1 MNAGLKRERLF
12 TLFSSFVFSS
22 FSAVAVAL
30 LFSRLTLYSLPET
43 PQHVVEVISLPILE
57 QKPQSPPEQRKVEK
71 RTQREPKREKIERK
85 TQEKSLQQPQ
95 KVQEQ
100 KLKEEPEREIPVQES
115 PVAKE
120 VKPLTSQEV
129 GIRETP
135 REQPQKVQEQKLK
148 EEPKREIP
156 VQESPAAKE
165 VKPLTTQEV
174 GIRET
179 PREEKRIIGGE
190 AHRQV
195 EAPRGGEAQRQE
207 VATRERVES
216 PPQVQEKKPTLSPP
230 ADQLSRYF
238 ALVKGIIESKKRYPE
253 EAKRRGEEG
262 IVVVSFTIDES
273 GKPVNV
279 KLASSSGSPSIDN
292 ETLRLIRSLKFP
304 PPPDGKPINLRVEVE
319 YQLRR

>member
-1 MNAGLKRERLF
+1 MNAELKRERLF
-12 TLFSSFVFSS
+12 TLISSFVFSS
-22 FSAVAVAL
+22 FSAVAVAF

-43 PQHVVEVISLPILE
+43 PQQVVEVISLPILE
-57 QKPQSPPEQRKVEK
+57 QKPQSPPEQQKVER

-85 TQEKSLQQPQ
+85 TQEKSPQQPP
-95 KVQEQ
+95 KAQEQ
-100 KLKEEPEREIPVQES
+100 NLKEETKRETPVQES
-115 PVAKE
+115 PVAQE
-120 VKPLTSQEV
+120 IKPLATQEM
-129 GIRETP
+129 GTRET
-135 REQPQKVQEQKLK
+135 Q
-148 EEPKREIP
+148 
-156 VQESPAAKE
+156 
-165 VKPLTTQEV
+165 
-174 GIRET
+174 
-179 PREEKRIIGGE
+179 REEKRIIGGGARTQE
-190 AHRQV
+190 
-195 EAPRGGEAQRQE
+195 EAPRSGEAQRQE

-216 PPQVQEKKPTLSPP
+216 PPQAQEKKPTSSPP

-262 IVVVSFTIDES
+262 TVVVSFTIDES
-273 GKPVNV
+273 GNPLNV

>member
-1 MNAGLKRERLF
+1 MNAGLKRERLY

-22 FSAVAVAL
+22 FSAVAVAF

-43 PQHVVEVISLPILE
+43 PQQVVEVISLPILE
-57 QKPQSPPEQRKVEK
+57 QKPQSPPQQQKVERQARREQR
-71 RTQREPKREKIERK
+71 RERLERK
-85 TQEKSLQQPQ
+85 TQEKLPQ
-95 KVQEQ
+95 
-100 KLKEEPEREIPVQES
+100 
-115 PVAKE
+115 
-120 VKPLTSQEV
+120 
-129 GIRETP
+129 
-135 REQPQKVQEQKLK
+135 QPQKVQEQKLK

-156 VQESPAAKE
+156 IQESPVAQE
-165 VKPLTTQEV
+165 VKPLTTQEA
-174 GIRET
+174 GTRET

-190 AHRQV
+190 A
-195 EAPRGGEAQRQE
+195 PKQE

-238 ALVKGIIESKKRYPE
+238 SLVKGIIESKKRYPE

-262 IVVVSFTIDES
+262 TVVVSFTIDES
-273 GKPVNV
+273 GNPVNV
-279 KLASSSGSPSIDN
+279 KLASSSGSSSIDN

>member
-1 MNAGLKRERLF
+1 MNAELKRERLF

-22 FSAVAVAL
+22 FSAVAVAF

-43 PQHVVEVISLPILE
+43 PQQVVEVISLPLLE
-57 QKPQSPPEQRKVEK
+57 QKPQSPPQQQRVER

-85 TQEKSLQQPQ
+85 TQEKLPQQPQ
-95 KVQEQ
+95 KAQEQ
-100 KLKEEPEREIPVQES
+100 KLKEETTRETPVQES
-115 PVAKE
+115 PVA
-120 VKPLTSQEV
+120 Q
-129 GIRETP
+129 
-135 REQPQKVQEQKLK
+135 
-148 EEPKREIP
+148 
-156 VQESPAAKE
+156 E
-165 VKPLTTQEV
+165 VKPLTTQEA
-174 GIRET
+174 GTRET

-190 AHRQV
+190 ARAQE
-195 EAPRGGEAQRQE
+195 EAPHSGEAQRQE
-207 VATRERVES
+207 VAPRERVES
-216 PPQVQEKKPTLSPP
+216 PPQVQEKKSTSSPP

-262 IVVVSFTIDES
+262 TVVVSFTIDES
-273 GKPVNV
+273 GNPVNV

-304 PPPDGKPINLRVEVE
+304 PPPDGKPVNLRVEVE

>member
-30 LFSRLTLYSLPET
+30 LFSRLTLYSLSET
-43 PQHVVEVISLPILE
+43 PQQVVEVISLPILE
-57 QKPQSPPEQRKVEK
+57 QKPQSPPQQQKVER

-85 TQEKSLQQPQ
+85 TQEKSPQQPT

-100 KLKEEPEREIPVQES
+100 KLKEEPKRETPVQES

-120 VKPLTSQEV
+120 VKPLT
-129 GIRETP
+129 
-135 REQPQKVQEQKLK
+135 
-148 EEPKREIP
+148 
-156 VQESPAAKE
+156 
-165 VKPLTTQEV
+165 TQEA
-174 GIRET
+174 GTGET
-179 PREEKRIIGGE
+179 PREEKRTIGGE

-195 EAPRGGEAQRQE
+195 EAPRSGEAQRQE

-273 GKPVNV
+273 GNPVNV
-279 KLASSSGSPSIDN
+279 RLASSSGSSSIDN

>member
-43 PQHVVEVISLPILE
+43 PQQVVEVISLPILE
-57 QKPQSPPEQRKVEK
+57 QKPQSPPQQQKVER
-71 RTQREPKREKIERK
+71 RTQREPKRERIERK
-85 TQEKSLQQPQ
+85 TQEKSPQQPT

-100 KLKEEPEREIPVQES
+100 KLKEEPKRETPVQES

-120 VKPLTSQEV
+120 VKPLT
-129 GIRETP
+129 
-135 REQPQKVQEQKLK
+135 
-148 EEPKREIP
+148 
-156 VQESPAAKE
+156 
-165 VKPLTTQEV
+165 TQEA
-174 GIRET
+174 GTRET
-179 PREEKRIIGGE
+179 PREEKRTIGGE
-190 AHRQV
+190 THRQV
-195 EAPRGGEAQRQE
+195 EAPRSGEAQRQE

-262 IVVVSFTIDES
+262 TVVVSFTIDES
-273 GKPVNV
+273 GNPVNV
-279 KLASSSGSPSIDN
+279 RLASSSGSSSIDN

>member
-22 FSAVAVAL
+22 FSAVAVAF

-43 PQHVVEVISLPILE
+43 PQQVVEVISLPILE
-57 QKPQSPPEQRKVEK
+57 QKPQSPPQQRKVER

-85 TQEKSLQQPQ
+85 TQEKSPKQPP
-95 KVQEQ
+95 KAQEQ
-100 KLKEEPEREIPVQES
+100 ELKEETTRQTPVQES
-115 PVAKE
+115 PVA
-120 VKPLTSQEV
+120 Q
-129 GIRETP
+129 
-135 REQPQKVQEQKLK
+135 
-148 EEPKREIP
+148 
-156 VQESPAAKE
+156 E

-174 GIRET
+174 GTRET
-179 PREEKRIIGGE
+179 PREEKRVIGGE
-190 AHRQV
+190 APKQV

-216 PPQVQEKKPTLSPP
+216 PPQVQEKKPASSPP
-230 ADQLSRYF
+230 ADQISRYF

-262 IVVVSFTIDES
+262 TVVVSFTIDES
-273 GKPVNV
+273 GNPVNV

-304 PPPDGKPINLRVEVE
+304 PPPDGKPINLRVEIE

>member
-1 MNAGLKRERLF
+1 MNAALKRERLY
-12 TLFSSFVFSS
+12 TLISSFVFSS

-57 QKPQSPPEQRKVEK
+57 QKPQSPPQQQKVE
-71 RTQREPKREKIERK
+71 RRAQREPKREKIERK
-85 TQEKSLQQPQ
+85 TQEKSPQQPP
-95 KVQEQ
+95 KAQEQ
-100 KLKEEPEREIPVQES
+100 NLKEETTKQTTVQES
-115 PVAKE
+115 PVA
-120 VKPLTSQEV
+120 Q
-129 GIRETP
+129 
-135 REQPQKVQEQKLK
+135 
-148 EEPKREIP
+148 
-156 VQESPAAKE
+156 E

-174 GIRET
+174 GTRET

-190 AHRQV
+190 APKQV
-195 EAPRGGEAQRQE
+195 EAPRSGETQRQE
-207 VATRERVES
+207 VAPRERVES
-216 PPQVQEKKPTLSPP
+216 PQQVQEKKPTSSPL

-273 GKPVNV
+273 GNPVNV
-279 KLASSSGSPSIDN
+279 RLASSSGSSSIDN

>member
-1 MNAGLKRERLF
+1 MNAALKRERLF

-43 PQHVVEVISLPILE
+43 PQQVVEVISLPILE
-57 QKPQSPPEQRKVEK
+57 QKPQSPPQQQKVER

-85 TQEKSLQQPQ
+85 TQEKSPQQPQ
-95 KVQEQ
+95 KAQE
-100 KLKEEPEREIPVQES
+100 KELKEETTRQTPVQES
-115 PVAKE
+115 PVAQE
-120 VKPLTSQEV
+120 VKPL
-129 GIRETP
+129 
-135 REQPQKVQEQKLK
+135 
-148 EEPKREIP
+148 
-156 VQESPAAKE
+156 A
-165 VKPLTTQEV
+165 TQEA
-174 GIRET
+174 GTRET

-190 AHRQV
+190 AQRQV
-195 EAPRGGEAQRQE
+195 EAPRSGEAQRQE

-262 IVVVSFTIDES
+262 TVVVSFTIDES

-279 KLASSSGSPSIDN
+279 RLASSSGSSSIDN

>member
-1 MNAGLKRERLF
+1 MNAALKRERLF

-43 PQHVVEVISLPILE
+43 PQQVVEVISLPILE
-57 QKPQSPPEQRKVEK
+57 QKPQSPPQQQKVER
-71 RTQREPKREKIERK
+71 RTQREPKGEKTERK
-85 TQEKSLQQPQ
+85 TQEKSPQQPQ
-95 KVQEQ
+95 KAQE
-100 KLKEEPEREIPVQES
+100 KELKEETTRQTPVQES
-115 PVAKE
+115 PVAQE
-120 VKPLTSQEV
+120 VKPL
-129 GIRETP
+129 
-135 REQPQKVQEQKLK
+135 
-148 EEPKREIP
+148 
-156 VQESPAAKE
+156 A
-165 VKPLTTQEV
+165 TQEA
-174 GIRET
+174 GTRET

-190 AHRQV
+190 AQRQV
-195 EAPRGGEAQRQE
+195 EAPRSGEAQRQE

-216 PPQVQEKKPTLSPP
+216 PPQVQEKRPTLSPP

-262 IVVVSFTIDES
+262 TVVVSFTIDES

-279 KLASSSGSPSIDN
+279 RLASSSGSSSIDN

>member
-22 FSAVAVAL
+22 FSAVVVAL

-43 PQHVVEVISLPILE
+43 PQQVVEVISLPILE
-57 QKPQSPPEQRKVEK
+57 QKPQSPPQQQKVER
-71 RTQREPKREKIERK
+71 RTQQEPKREKIERK
-85 TQEKSLQQPQ
+85 TQEKSPQQPQ
-95 KVQEQ
+95 KAQE
-100 KLKEEPEREIPVQES
+100 KELKEETTRQTPVQES
-115 PVAKE
+115 PVAQE
-120 VKPLTSQEV
+120 VKPL
-129 GIRETP
+129 
-135 REQPQKVQEQKLK
+135 
-148 EEPKREIP
+148 
-156 VQESPAAKE
+156 A
-165 VKPLTTQEV
+165 TQEA
-174 GIRET
+174 GTRET

-190 AHRQV
+190 AQRQV
-195 EAPRGGEAQRQE
+195 EAPRSGEAQRQE

-216 PPQVQEKKPTLSPP
+216 PPQVQEKRPTLSPP

-253 EAKRRGEEG
+253 EARRRGEEG
-262 IVVVSFTIDES
+262 TVVVSFTIDES

-279 KLASSSGSPSIDN
+279 RLASSSGSPSIDN

-304 PPPDGKPINLRVEVE
+304 PPPDGKPINLRVEIE

>member
-1 MNAGLKRERLF
+1 MNAALKRERLF

-43 PQHVVEVISLPILE
+43 PQQVVEVISLPILE
-57 QKPQSPPEQRKVEK
+57 QKPQSRPQQQKVER
-71 RTQREPKREKIERK
+71 RTQREPKRERIERK
-85 TQEKSLQQPQ
+85 TPEKPPQQPP
-95 KVQEQ
+95 K
-100 KLKEEPEREIPVQES
+100 
-115 PVAKE
+115 A
-120 VKPLTSQEV
+120 
-129 GIRETP
+129 
-135 REQPQKVQEQKLK
+135 QEQKLK
-148 EEPKREIP
+148 EEPKRETP
-156 VQESPAAKE
+156 VQESPVAQE
-165 VKPLTTQEV
+165 VKPLTTQEI
-174 GIRET
+174 GTRET

-195 EAPRGGEAQRQE
+195 EAPRSGESQRQE

-230 ADQLSRYF
+230 ADQMSRYF
-238 ALVKGIIESKKRYPE
+238 ALVRGIIESKKRYPE

-262 IVVVSFTIDES
+262 TVVVSFTIDES
-273 GKPVNV
+273 GNPVNV
-279 KLASSSGSPSIDN
+279 KLASSSGSSSIDN

-304 PPPDGKPINLRVEVE
+304 PPPDGKPVNLRVEVE

>member
-1 MNAGLKRERLF
+1 MNAGLKRERLY

-43 PQHVVEVISLPILE
+43 PQQVVEVISLPILE
-57 QKPQSPPEQRKVEK
+57 QKPQSLPEQQKVER
-71 RTQREPKREKIERK
+71 RTQREPKRERIERK
-85 TQEKSLQQPQ
+85 TQEKSPQQPT

-100 KLKEEPEREIPVQES
+100 KLKEEPKRETPVQES

-120 VKPLTSQEV
+120 VKPLT
-129 GIRETP
+129 
-135 REQPQKVQEQKLK
+135 
-148 EEPKREIP
+148 
-156 VQESPAAKE
+156 
-165 VKPLTTQEV
+165 TQEA
-174 GIRET
+174 GTRET
-179 PREEKRIIGGE
+179 PREEKRTIGGE

-195 EAPRGGEAQRQE
+195 EAPRSGEAQRQE

-262 IVVVSFTIDES
+262 TVVVSFTIDES
-273 GKPVNV
+273 GNPVNV
-279 KLASSSGSPSIDN
+279 RLASSSGSSSIDN